1 MIGITINQ
9 ASVEA
14 VKKAL
19 GDLSRRYTREIA
31 TAINATAKQVRIQAS
46 RALKTE
52 MNLPSKLLKKALY
65 TKSTASPDSLRAVIG
80 LYRGHPF
87 PLKYFKAKQI
97 KRGVTYKINP
107 KLKGKS
113 VLRDAFIINQY
124 GGNVY
129 MRSGTARGPLIKQHG
144 PAPGDAFEKLGIAAM
159 ALAVATEELPKQ
171 INRRIRFL
179 NLKASGGLRGKQK

>member
-1 MIGITINQ
+1 MIGVTISQ

-19 GDLSRRYTREIA
+19 GDLSHRYPREIA

-46 RALKTE
+46 RKLKTG
-52 MNLPSKLLKKALY
+52 MNLPSKLLKKAIY
-65 TKSTASPDSLRAVIG
+65 SKSANPESLRAVIG

-107 KLKGKS
+107 TLKGKS
-113 VLRDAFIINQY
+113 VLRDAFIVRQY

-129 MRSGTARGPLIKQHG
+129 LRSGTARGPLIKQHG
-144 PAPGDAFEKLGIAAM
+144 PAPGEAFERLGIAAL
-159 ALAVATEELPKQ
+159 AVAVATEELPKQ

-179 NLKASGGLRGKQK
+179 NLKASGGLRGKQT